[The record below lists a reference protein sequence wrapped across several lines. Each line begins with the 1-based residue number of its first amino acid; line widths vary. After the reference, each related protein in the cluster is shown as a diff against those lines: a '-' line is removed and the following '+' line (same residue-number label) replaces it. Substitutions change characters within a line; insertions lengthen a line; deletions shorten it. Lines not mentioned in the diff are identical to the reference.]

1 MAAKK
6 SGNTGSRGKSSGSG
20 TARVLLI
27 GVIVGFILGFAS
39 HWIFSGTISNIKE
52 YADHVEKYVGKEEKK
67 LTEEELQ
74 RRYRE
79 DSDAARH
86 LADKAKQS
94 ASDQRRGTSTSKTS
108 PDSKYKPLKV
118 DPQTEAEWS
127 FHELLEE
134 KVDSTP
140 SATKPNGSTTGK
152 SYVMG
157 CAAFSAQEKAESMKA
172 QIAFAGLQAEVK
184 PVTSKTGAR
193 LFRVQLGPYSSKA
206 AAEADRKKLADAG
219 VSTCQIW

>member
-6 SGNTGSRGKSSGSG
+6 SNNSGKSKSGGSSTG
-20 TARVLLI
+20 RVLLI
-27 GVIVGFILGFAS
+27 GLILGFILGFAS
-39 HWIFSGTISNIKE
+39 HWWFADTFSNAKE
-52 YADHVEKYVGKEEKK
+52 LVAHAKSVAGDKEEPAAKPAPKADKK
-67 LTEEELQ
+67 
-74 RRYRE
+74 
-79 DSDAARH
+79 DAA
-86 LADKAKQS
+86 
-94 ASDQRRGTSTSKTS
+94 
-108 PDSKYKPLKV
+108 DSKYKPLKV

-140 SATKPNGSTTGK
+140 SAAKTNGSSTGK

-172 QIAFAGLQAEVK
+172 QIAFAGLQADVK

-193 LFRVQLGPYSSKA
+193 LFRVQLGPYTSKA
-206 AAEADRKKLADAG
+206 AAEAERKKLADAG
-219 VSTCQIW
+219 ITTCQIW

>member
-6 SGNTGSRGKSSGSG
+6 SNNAGSRGKSGGSS

-27 GVIVGFILGFAS
+27 GIIVGFVLGFAS
-39 HWIFSGTISNIKE
+39 HWWFADTFSNAKE
-52 YADHVEKYVGKEEKK
+52 LVAHAKSVAGEKDEPETK
-67 LTEEELQ
+67 
-74 RRYRE
+74 
-79 DSDAARH
+79 SAAK
-86 LADKAKQS
+86 ADKKA
-94 ASDQRRGTSTSKTS
+94 A
-108 PDSKYKPLKV
+108 DSKYKPLKV

-140 SATKPNGSTTGK
+140 NAPKNGGITASK

-157 CAAFSAQEKAESMKA
+157 CAAFGAQEKAESMKA
-172 QIAFAGLQAEVK
+172 QIAFAGLQADVK

-193 LFRVQLGPYSSKA
+193 LFRVQLGPYSSKT
-206 AAEADRKKLADAG
+206 AAEADKKKLADAG
-219 VSTCQIW
+219 ITTCQIW

>member
-6 SGNTGSRGKSSGSG
+6 SSSAGSRSKSGGSS
-20 TARVLLI
+20 TARVLFI

-39 HWIFSGTISNIKE
+39 HWWFADTFSNAKE
-52 YADHVEKYVGKEEKK
+52 LVAHAKSVGGDKEEP
-67 LTEEELQ
+67 
-74 RRYRE
+74 
-79 DSDAARH
+79 AAKPAPK
-86 LADKAKQS
+86 ADKKA
-94 ASDQRRGTSTSKTS
+94 A
-108 PDSKYKPLKV
+108 DSKYKPLKV

-140 SATKPNGSTTGK
+140 SAAKTNGSTTGK
-152 SYVMG
+152 NYVMG

-172 QIAFAGLQAEVK
+172 QIAFAGLQADVK

-206 AAEADRKKLADAG
+206 AAEADKKKLADAG